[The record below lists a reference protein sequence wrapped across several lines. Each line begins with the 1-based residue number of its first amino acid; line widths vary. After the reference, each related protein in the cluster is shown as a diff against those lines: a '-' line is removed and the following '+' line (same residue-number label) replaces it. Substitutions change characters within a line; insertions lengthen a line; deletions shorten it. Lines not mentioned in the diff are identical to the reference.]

1 MTTILAAAIVLV
13 LGMVP
18 LQVRSAE
25 EDGLLQR
32 AINYVLTGTT
42 DPKGGPEIV
51 DEKSCVV
58 VMRDPRFPR
67 YIRYYFDRFKIDGA
81 RITKRYA
88 GARTLYELDI
98 ESDNVII
105 EYLSLDK
112 TTLVQGYRSAQI
124 PLPGDIGQTQKALQI
139 VAERCRPDQSKNPF

>member
-1 MTTILAAAIVLV
+1 
-13 LGMVP
+13 MVP

-42 DPKGGPEIV
+42 DPKEAPEIV

-67 YIRYYFDRFKIDGA
+67 YIRYYFDRFNIDGA
-81 RITKRYA
+81 RITKKYA

-105 EYLSLDK
+105 EYLGLDK

-124 PLPGDIGQTQKALQI
+124 PLPGDIDQTQKALRF
-139 VAERCRPDQSKNPF
+139 VAGRCRPNQSKNPF

>member
-1 MTTILAAAIVLV
+1 
-13 LGMVP
+13 
-18 LQVRSAE
+18 
-25 EDGLLQR
+25 
-32 AINYVLTGTT
+32 
-42 DPKGGPEIV
+42 
-51 DEKSCVV
+51 
-58 VMRDPRFPR
+58 MRDPRFPR

-81 RITKRYA
+81 PITKRYA

>member
-42 DPKGGPEIV
+42 DPKEGPEIV

-58 VMRDPRFPR
+58 VMRDPRYPR

>member
-1 MTTILAAAIVLV
+1 
-13 LGMVP
+13 
-18 LQVRSAE
+18 
-25 EDGLLQR
+25 
-32 AINYVLTGTT
+32 
-42 DPKGGPEIV
+42 
-51 DEKSCVV
+51 
-58 VMRDPRFPR
+58 MRDPRFPR